1 MKKFHITLKFA
12 ESGEEIGDFD
22 VDLNDDYKSSEIN
35 YMLEQQYNITL
46 EELTKKL
53 KTQEQISLFF
63 DDGTKVT
70 CSKN

>member
-1 MKKFHITLKFA
+1 MEKFHITLKFA
-12 ESGEEIGDFD
+12 ENGEAIGDFD

-53 KTQEQISLFF
+53 KTQEKISLFF
-63 DDGTKVT
+63 DDGTEVT

>member
-12 ESGEEIGDFD
+12 ESGEAIGDFD

-46 EELTKKL
+46 EELTKKF

-63 DDGTKVT
+63 DDETEVT